1 MINVSE
7 GLHTDEN
14 EEEAVFITELVKESI
29 ADGMAIEDIAVI
41 TPFRRQVLCIRG
53 HLKNAIQGD
62 IPLIDTVERLQGQD
76 VDMII
81 ISCTTTNEEYYLK
94 NVAFLENPNRWNV
107 MISRAKKKVIIIGK
121 HLGFLQPS
129 IL

>member
-1 MINVSE
+1 MM
-7 GLHTDEN
+7 
-14 EEEAVFITELVKESI
+14 ITELVKESI

-41 TPFRRQVLCIRG
+41 TPFRRQVLCVRE

-121 HLGFLQPS
+121 HLGFLQSS